1 MAKTKRFMDGGF
13 VPPNTYPFSNQN
25 IPASDNSVKV
35 GGRPEPLDNVMGQEE
50 PVTMYKR
57 GGKVKKYADG
67 GIYTSKMGQP
77 PMDPEVARPS
87 KKKPD
92 PDAEVFTVEKLKG
105 KKAPRDL
112 MPEDFK
118 KPKKFAKGGSV
129 RGGGCEQRGK
139 TKGRMM

>member
-13 VPPNTYPFSNQN
+13 VPPNTYPFANQN
-25 IPASDNSVKV
+25 ITDSSVKV
-35 GGRPEPLDNVMGQEE
+35 GGQQEPLGDVMGTQE

-57 GGKVKKYADG
+57 GGKVNKYADG

-77 PMDPEVARPS
+77 PMDPEVAKPS

-92 PDAEVFTVEKLKG
+92 PDADIFTSEKLKG
-105 KKAPRDL
+105 KKEAPRDL

-139 TKGRMM
+139 TKGRML